1 MLILRPDPRP
11 NCLAIAQVL
20 TTLSKSFH
28 GLWPVLVFAGLFLF
42 ILSVLTMQLFGTG
55 MDGNSRISFRSFPEA
70 LLQSYL
76 VLIGEDWVNI
86 MMQVMDEFGPIA
98 RCIA

>member
-1 MLILRPDPRP
+1 
-11 NCLAIAQVL
+11 
-20 TTLSKSFH
+20 
-28 GLWPVLVFAGLFLF
+28 
-42 ILSVLTMQLFGTG
+42 MQLFGTG

-98 RCIA
+98 RCTA